1 MRNVTVEMQRFREAS
16 RHLWNAYLMPGEG
29 VVDVTVEDSFRAI
42 ERELL
47 RSLVLQGG
55 SSGDAYGRAHIQG
68 LSVRSK
74 SDYDQV
80 PVQFASKGPDG
91 NTYWRKAEF
100 LPAAEISYAFLEF
113 FDWMH
118 YGYIDYGI
126 VRAIDLVTG
135 THVLV
140 ELLYCDFWCDEIE
153 S

>member
-1 MRNVTVEMQRFREAS
+1 MRNVTSEMRRFKEAS

-29 VVDVTVEDSFRAI
+29 VIDVALEDSFRSI

-47 RSLVLQGG
+47 RSLVLQGDDAA
-55 SSGDAYGRAHIQG
+55 DAYGRAPIEG

-80 PVQFASKGPDG
+80 PVQFASDGLDG
-91 NTYWRKAEF
+91 NTYWRKSEF
-100 LPAAEISYAFLEF
+100 VSAAEISYEFLEF

-118 YGYIDYGI
+118 YGFIDYPM
-126 VRAIDLVTG
+126 VRAIDRSSG
-135 THVLV
+135 RHVLI
-140 ELLYCDFWCDEIE
+140 ESMYCDFWL